1 MSEKKLPDPTKDPT
15 KGKMPLSEIPE
26 DEFPDPVQD
35 PTDLGVTDEEVSD
48 GDVS

>member
-15 KGKMPLSEIPE
+15 KGALPPSEIPE
-26 DEFPDPVQD
+26 DEFPDPAQD
-35 PTDLGVTDEEVSD
+35 PVDLGVEEKSD